1 MRFRVGL
8 GSVMVVMAVL
18 ATWYWITRPAPTLRA
33 AGDPVAVTTPPGIT
47 LQPLGLAQGYGDG
60 RPGTIRYIE
69 RQVALTDSAGKTLYT
84 YDKDAVSGNAS
95 CTGNCAASWPPAIAS
110 VSAQPIGDWSLA
122 VLGGGRRQWAYRGKP
137 LYTSM
142 GDKKIGDAT
151 GEGFEG
157 VWHVAMAR
165 PVVPLPTGVVVQE
178 VADAEGYVLV
188 NEAGM
193 TLYTLDAPT
202 NRESAC
208 LLVAGGCVAEWVPL
222 RAAEI
227 AAAVG
232 DFSVIHNDDGISQWA
247 YKGSGLYT
255 FTGDIDPGDVNGG
268 AVDSRRHVAMIT
280 HHFIPPGVQIRQSL
294 GRGKILTNAS
304 GMTLYRRDGFR
315 QEVGLHGL
323 AHGIQSLPA
332 FGRAI
337 GTRGCDAECR
347 HVWHPFEAPADAKP
361 SGYWDIAIREDDGTR
376 QWVYK
381 GYALYTYDGDQAPG
395 DMRGNDSYDFLIKT
409 AFSKLPDE
417 PPNLEQVGAGAL
429 YWAFVAP

>member
-1 MRFRVGL
+1 MRFRVGV
-8 GSVMVVMAVL
+8 GCVMAVIVVL
-18 ATWYWITRPAPTLRA
+18 AAWYRVTRPAPMGIA
-33 AGDPVAVTTPPGIT
+33 HEESVSVTTPPGIA

-60 RPGTIRYIE
+60 RPGTIRYIK
-69 RQVALTDSAGKTLYT
+69 RQVAFTDSAGKTLYT
-84 YDKDAVSGNAS
+84 YDRDTVSGDARCS
-95 CTGNCAASWPPAIAS
+95 GDCAASWPPALAAAS
-110 VSAQPIGDWSLA
+110 SRPVGEWSL
-122 VLGGGRRQWAYRGKP
+122 VDLGGGTRQWAHRGRP
-137 LYTSM
+137 LYTCA
-142 GDKKIGDAT
+142 GDTKIGDAT
-151 GEGFEG
+151 GDGFEG
-157 VWHVAMAR
+157 VWHVAMAK
-165 PVVPLPTGVVVQE
+165 PVMPLPVGVVVQE

-188 NEAGM
+188 SEGGM
-193 TLYTLDAPT
+193 TLYTFDASP
-202 NRESAC
+202 NHDSAC
-208 LLVAGGCVAEWVPL
+208 PVMSVGCAPEWVPL

-227 AAAVG
+227 APGVG

-247 YKGSGLYT
+247 YKGNGLYT

-268 AVDSRRHVAMIT
+268 TVDPSRHIAMIT
-280 HHFIPPGVQIRQSL
+280 QHFMPAGVQLRQSL
-294 GRGKILTNAS
+294 GRGKILTDAS

-347 HVWHPFEAPADAKP
+347 HVWHPFPAPADATP
-361 SGYWDIAIREDDGTR
+361 SGYWDIAVREDDGTR

-381 GYALYTYDGDQAPG
+381 GYALYTYDGDKAPG
-395 DMRGNDSYDFLIKT
+395 EMRGNDSYDFLIKT